1 MTARCKMKI
10 VPDDKLGFKL
20 IVKGC
25 EKELEEIREK
35 AGDFTNKWL
44 DEKIEYHEWSENDEE
59 HSEKP

>member
-1 MTARCKMKI
+1 MTDRCKMKI
-10 VPDDKLGFKL
+10 VPHDTLGFKL

-25 EKELEEIREK
+25 EKEPEEIREK